1 MTNDTTVDP
10 LDFASSLDDRI
21 IQNGQLEGRQYGYQR
36 GFRQGFSR
44 GLDYALEN
52 HREIAIIAA
61 HCEHLQQKLLSTN
74 DSDPRQKRLLNGII
88 ESCREF
94 RTLLPDKP
102 RYAEL
107 LASIRARHQHL
118 TGTNNNNNNNTT
130 ETSNL
135 TF

>member
-1 MTNDTTVDP
+1 MNSDTPVDP
-10 LDFASSLDDRI
+10 LDFASSLDDRVLE
-21 IQNGQLEGRQYGYQR
+21 NGQQEGRQYGYQR

-52 HREIAIIAA
+52 HREIAMIAA
-61 HCEHLQQKLLSTN
+61 YCENLQQKLASSH

-94 RTLLPDKP
+94 RTLVPDKP

-118 TGTNNNNNNNTT
+118 TGSDGQTAKK
-130 ETSNL
+130 SDL

>member
-1 MTNDTTVDP
+1 MTNNTIIDP

-21 IQNGQLEGRQYGYQR
+21 IENGQNEGRQYGYQR

-61 HCEHLQQKLLSTN
+61 YCEQLHEKLVSTN
-74 DSDPRQKRLLNGII
+74 ESDPRQRRLLNGII

-94 RTLLPDKP
+94 RTLVPDTP

-107 LASIRARHQHL
+107 LASIRARYQHL
-118 TGTNNNNNNNTT
+118 TGSSNHTT
-130 ETSNL
+130 EKTNL

>member
-1 MTNDTTVDP
+1 MTNDTTIDP
-10 LDFASSLDDRI
+10 LDFASSLDDRLI
-21 IQNGQLEGRQYGYQR
+21 ENGQEEGRQYGYQR
-36 GFRQGFSR
+36 GFRQGFNR

-61 HCEHLQQKLLSTN
+61 YCEQLLQKLTSTN
-74 DSDPRQKRLLNGII
+74 DSDPRSRRLLNGIT

-94 RTLLPDKP
+94 RTLVPDTP

-118 TGTNNNNNNNTT
+118 TGANSQTTT
-130 ETSNL
+130 EKSTL

>member
-1 MTNDTTVDP
+1 MTQHSEIDP

-21 IQNGQLEGRQYGYQR
+21 IENGQNEGRQYGYQR

-44 GLDYALEN
+44 GLEYALEN
-52 HREIAIIAA
+52 HREIAHIATY
-61 HCEHLQQKLLSTN
+61 CDQLQQKLSSTN
-74 DSDPRQKRLLNGII
+74 DSDPRQRRLLNGLA

-94 RTLLPDKP
+94 RSLVPDTP

-118 TGTNNNNNNNTT
+118 TGSQTT
-130 ETSNL
+130 EKSDL

>member
-1 MTNDTTVDP
+1 MTNDTTIDP

-21 IQNGQLEGRQYGYQR
+21 IENGQNEGRQYGYQR

-44 GLDYALEN
+44 GLDYAFEN

-61 HCEHLQQKLLSTN
+61 YCDQLQQKLN
-74 DSDPRQKRLLNGII
+74 DSDPRQRRLLNGLA

-94 RTLLPDKP
+94 RTLVPDTP

-118 TGTNNNNNNNTT
+118 TGTNSNSSNSQTT
-130 ETSNL
+130 EKSDL

>member
-1 MTNDTTVDP
+1 MTNETTVDP
-10 LDFASSLDDRI
+10 LDFALSLDDRVME
-21 IQNGQLEGRQYGYQR
+21 NGQNEGRQYGYQR

-61 HCEHLQQKLLSTN
+61 YCEQLQQKLASTN
-74 DSDPRQKRLLNGII
+74 DSDSRQKRLLNGLT

-94 RTLLPDKP
+94 RTLVPDTP

-118 TGTNNNNNNNTT
+118 TGTSNQTT
-130 ETSNL
+130 EKSDF

>member
-1 MTNDTTVDP
+1 MTNNTTIDP
-10 LDFASSLDDRI
+10 LDFASSLDDRVI
-21 IQNGQLEGRQYGYQR
+21 ENGQNEGRQYGYQR

-44 GLDYALEN
+44 GLDYAIEN

-61 HCEHLQQKLLSTN
+61 YCEQLQKKFASTN
-74 DSDPRQKRLLNGII
+74 DFDPRQKRLLNGIV

-94 RTLLPDKP
+94 RILVPDTP

-107 LASIRARHQHL
+107 LASIRARYQHL
-118 TGTNNNNNNNTT
+118 TGTNSHTM
-130 ETSNL
+130 EKSNL

>member
-1 MTNDTTVDP
+1 MTNDTTIDP
-10 LDFASSLDDRI
+10 LDFASSLDDRVI
-21 IQNGQLEGRQYGYQR
+21 ENGQQEGRQYGYQR
-36 GFRQGFSR
+36 GFRQGFNR

-61 HCEHLQQKLLSTN
+61 YCEQLQQQLSLTN
-74 DSDPRQKRLLNGII
+74 DSDPRQRRLLNGIA

-94 RTLLPDKP
+94 RTLAPDNP

-118 TGTNNNNNNNTT
+118 TRPSNSPTNK
-130 ETSNL
+130 SDL

>member
-1 MTNDTTVDP
+1 MTNDTTIDP
-10 LDFASSLDDRI
+10 FDFALSLDDRI
-21 IQNGQLEGRQYGYQR
+21 IENGQQEGRQYGYQR
-36 GFRQGFSR
+36 GFKQGFNR

-61 HCEHLQQKLLSTN
+61 YCEQLQSKLALENNSN
-74 DSDPRQKRLLNGII
+74 SRQKRLLNGII

-94 RTLLPDKP
+94 RTLVPDKA

-107 LASIRARHQHL
+107 LASIRARYQHL
-118 TGTNNNNNNNTT
+118 TGTGNQTT
-130 ETSNL
+130 EKTSL

>member
-1 MTNDTTVDP
+1 MSNDITVDP

-21 IQNGQLEGRQYGYQR
+21 IENGQHEGRQYGYQR
-36 GFRQGFSR
+36 GFRQGFCR
-44 GLDYALEN
+44 GLDYALDN

-61 HCEHLQQKLLSTN
+61 YCEQLQEKLLSTN

-94 RTLLPDKP
+94 RTLAPDKP

-118 TGTNNNNNNNTT
+118 TGTNNHTT

-135 TF
+135 SF

>member
-1 MTNDTTVDP
+1 MTNDRTIDP
-10 LDFASSLDDRI
+10 LDFASSLDDRLVE
-21 IQNGQLEGRQYGYQR
+21 NGQHEGRQYGYQR

-61 HCEHLQQKLLSTN
+61 YCDHLQQKLN
-74 DSDPRQKRLLNGII
+74 EPDPRQRRLLNGITD
-88 ESCREF
+88 SCREF
-94 RTLLPDKP
+94 RTLVPDTP

-118 TGTNNNNNNNTT
+118 TGGNSQIT
-130 ETSNL
+130 EKDNL

>member
-1 MTNDTTVDP
+1 MTNNIAEDP
-10 LDFASSLDDRI
+10 LDFAAALDDRFI
-21 IQNGQLEGRQYGYQR
+21 KTGQDEGRQYGYQR

-52 HREIAIIAA
+52 HCDIAVIAA
-61 HCEHLQQKLLSTN
+61 YCENVLQKLNSEN
-74 DSDPRQKRLLNGII
+74 DSDPRQQRLLNGII

-94 RTLLPDKP
+94 RTLAPNTP

-107 LASIRARHQHL
+107 LASIRARHQYL
-118 TGTNNNNNNNTT
+118 TGGNSLTI
-130 ETSNL
+130 EKSNL

>member
-1 MTNDTTVDP
+1 MVINVVFDKV
-10 LDFASSLDDRI
+10 L
-21 IQNGQLEGRQYGYQR
+21 G
-36 GFRQGFSR
+36 R

-61 HCEHLQQKLLSTN
+61 YCEQLLQKLTTTN
-74 DSDPRQKRLLNGII
+74 DSDPRQRRLLNGIS

-94 RTLLPDKP
+94 RTLVPDNP

-118 TGTNNNNNNNTT
+118 TGTSNSTT
-130 ETSNL
+130 EKSDL

>member
-1 MTNDTTVDP
+1 MTNETTIDP

-21 IQNGQLEGRQYGYQR
+21 IENGQNEGRQYGYQR
-36 GFRQGFSR
+36 GFRQGFNR
-44 GLDYALEN
+44 GLDYAFEN

-61 HCEHLQQKLLSTN
+61 YCEQLQAKISSTN
-74 DSDPRQKRLLNGII
+74 DSDSRQKRLLNGIV

-94 RTLLPDKP
+94 RTLVPNTP

-118 TGTNNNNNNNTT
+118 TGTSSHTT
-130 ETSNL
+130 EKSNL

>member
-1 MTNDTTVDP
+1 MTNDTTIDP
-10 LDFASSLDDRI
+10 LDFASSLDDRVME
-21 IQNGQLEGRQYGYQR
+21 NGQEKGRQYGYQR

-52 HREIAIIAA
+52 HREIAQIAGY
-61 HCEHLQQKLLSTN
+61 CEQLKEILSITN
-74 DSDPRQKRLLNGII
+74 DSDPRQRRLLNGIV

-94 RTLLPDKP
+94 RTLLPDNP

-118 TGTNNNNNNNTT
+118 TGANNSTT
-130 ETSNL
+130 EKSDL

>member
-1 MTNDTTVDP
+1 MNNDTKVDP
-10 LDFASSLDDRI
+10 LDFALSLDDRI
-21 IQNGQLEGRQYGYQR
+21 IENGQQEGRQYGYQR

-61 HCEHLQQKLLSTN
+61 YCEQLQKRLASTN
-74 DSDPRQKRLLNGII
+74 DSNPRQGRLLNGIV

-94 RTLLPDKP
+94 RTRVPDKP

-118 TGTNNNNNNNTT
+118 TGSNSQTT
-130 ETSNL
+130 EKSNL